1 MTDTTANL
9 KSPPYRGTRLSA
21 VISNY
26 NGMDT
31 LPSTIHS
38 LVNYPLELE
47 EIIVV
52 DDGSTDESVGWLRQH
67 HPEVR
72 VIEMGRNTA
81 NLGLVRNCGLRAA
94 TGTHVFL
101 TDNDIELLG
110 PMPRGTA
117 GRDAR
122 RPAGFLRD
130 PAARLSRRPR
140 HGLPGRPQACIS
152 SPWRTTAPPGTASR
166 RGATLAE
173 AGTPPPFMTCGG
185 GIMMLDIA
193 LAREIGLFDEG
204 YVHGWGDDGELQLRG
219 ILYGYKCLHA
229 AAAMCTHDAQQ
240 HGTKRAFGQVH
251 NRFRVFLT
259 FYRARTLL
267 VLAPSLL
274 IFESLLLAA
283 SIAGGFFPS
292 YRKAVRETWR
302 GRRSGI
308 AMRREMQRRRKIC
321 DGELFSSGALDLPGA
336 VRKGG
341 PTMII
346 MRLLEM
352 FFSANWRLARL
363 FC

>member
-1 MTDTTANL
+1 MTDTTSTL

-21 VISNY
+21 VVTNY

-31 LPSTIHS
+31 LPSTIQS

-52 DDGSTDESVGWLRQH
+52 DDGSTDESVAWLRQN
-67 HPEVR
+67 HPGVR

-101 TDNDIELLG
+101 TDNDIELLDRCLEEQLDVMLAD
-110 PMPRGTA
+110 PQVFCVTPRLVY
-117 GRDAR
+117 RDAHDR
-122 RPAGFLRD
+122 IYQDGYGMHFL
-130 PAARLSRRPR
+130 AV
-140 HGLPGRPQACIS
+140 G
-152 SPWRTTAPPGTASR
+152 TTAPPGTASR

-185 GIMMLDIA
+185 GIMLLDMA

-204 YVHGWGDDGELQLRG
+204 YVHGWCDDGELQFRG
-219 ILYGYKCLHA
+219 ILYGYKCLHV

-251 NRFRVFLT
+251 NRFRVLLT

-267 VLAPSLL
+267 ALAPSLL
-274 IFESLLLAA
+274 VFESLLLVG

-292 YRKAVRETWR
+292 YRRAVRETWR
-302 GRRSGI
+302 SRRSGI

-321 DGELFSSGALDLPGA
+321 DRELFWSGAIDLPGA

-341 PTMII
+341 PTMIV
-346 MRLLEM
+346 MRLLEI